1 MDHQLGAW
9 KLQDAQLVA
18 CADAVGVLEGVELQ
32 DGGECGAVLARYALG
47 VVAALW
53 AICGLKQ
60 FEKAGKTAVVVAAMA
75 ALLFFV
81 GMFFHMMHLPGAS
94 IMLIVSMGVL
104 IPLSAFWLACGC
116 KCCKK

>member
-1 MDHQLGAW
+1 MCKSFKYL
-9 KLQDAQLVA
+9 
-18 CADAVGVLEGVELQ
+18 CAAALTLLSWGVLFRICDWPGGHVIAEAGEL
-32 DGGECGAVLARYALG
+32 LG

-60 FEKAGKTAVVVAAMA
+60 FEKAGKTAVVVAAVA